1 MAEKKTDRRTLY
13 TRMVVKD
20 ALLELLKEKEFSTIT
35 VTDICRVAEISRGT
49 LYLHYKNISEIL
61 DELFDDA
68 LKNVSGVYAQLTREE
83 TPDCSCGYPL
93 CLFLRKSVKY
103 QPLFFSNEL
112 RATAIERMTRRNVED
127 FIGSLQRQ
135 TGQPEAVL
143 RTLLSFQLN
152 GCFAVCQ
159 QMIDLPDEQWEEI
172 RSIID
177 QSLKRGYEA
186 LEREE

>member
-20 ALLELLKEKEFSTIT
+20 ALLELLKEKEIAVIT

-68 LKNVSGVYAQLTREE
+68 LKNVSGVYAQLMREE
-83 TPDCSCGYPL
+83 APDCSCGYPL
-93 CLFLRKSVKY
+93 CLFLQKSVKY

-112 RATAIERMTRRNVED
+112 RAAAIERIAKRNEED
-127 FIGSLQRQ
+127 FIRSLRRR
-135 TGQPEAVL
+135 TGQSDEAL
-143 RTLLSFQLN
+143 RALLAFQLN

-186 LEREE
+186 LKREE